1 MKLELP
7 KVTLESGDISRLH
20 DLLGMAWRSDGSS
33 TSPDGQTS
41 RAERDGPIYKQYQT
55 LAAEVLKAAEVIAQ
69 DAFAAGVQYS
79 RQNAKMEAPNA

>member
-7 KVTLESGDISRLH
+7 KVTLESSDISRLH
-20 DLLGMAWRSDGSS
+20 DLLGMAWRADGSS
-33 TSPDGQTS
+33 QSPDGQTS

-55 LAAEVLKAAEVIAQ
+55 LAVEVMKAAELIAQ

-79 RQNAKMEAPNA
+79 RQNVD

>member
-7 KVTLESGDISRLH
+7 KVTIESSDISRLH

-33 TSPDGQTS
+33 QSPDGQTS

-55 LAAEVLKAAEVIAQ
+55 LAAEVMKAAETIAQ

-79 RQNAKMEAPNA
+79 RQNREL

>member
-7 KVTLESGDISRLH
+7 KVTLESSDISRLH
-20 DLLGMAWRSDGSS
+20 DLLGMAYRSNGSTLPPADES
-33 TSPDGQTS
+33 TS
-41 RAERDGPIYKQYQT
+41 RAQRDGHAYKEYQT

-79 RQNAKMEAPNA
+79 RQNA

>member
-7 KVTLESGDISRLH
+7 KVTLESSDISRLH
-20 DLLGMAWRSDGSS
+20 DLLGMAWRADGSS

-55 LAAEVLKAAEVIAQ
+55 LAAEVLKAAEVIAR

-79 RQNAKMEAPNA
+79 RQNS

>member
-7 KVTLESGDISRLH
+7 KVTLESSDISRLH
-20 DLLGMAWRSDGSS
+20 DLLGMAWRADGSS

-41 RAERDGPIYKQYQT
+41 RAERDSPIYKQYQT
-55 LAAEVLKAAEVIAQ
+55 LAAEVLKAAEAIAQ

-79 RQNAKMEAPNA
+79 RQNA